1 MEDALPYQDKAFL
14 YLEYCADQEV
24 CSHFLPEEAAAPW
37 EDATCSK
44 CETNWSTRLQ
54 EVLVKTVDGYT
65 TPYPCISADGNK
77 AHIVPYMYQLC
88 PHCNG
93 TKLKHIAQLV
103 TDLATVL
110 VKSNVLEVKVAS
122 VARTALNFDA
132 RLFISA
138 TA

>member
-1 MEDALPYQDKAFL
+1 M
-14 YLEYCADQEV
+14 
-24 CSHFLPEEAAAPW
+24 
-37 EDATCSK
+37 
-44 CETNWSTRLQ
+44 N
-54 EVLVKTVDGYT
+54 
-65 TPYPCISADGNK
+65 
-77 AHIVPYMYQLC
+77 QLC

-93 TKLKHIAQLV
+93 TKLKNIAQLV

-122 VARTALNFDA
+122 VARTALNLDD

>member
-1 MEDALPYQDKAFL
+1 M
-14 YLEYCADQEV
+14 
-24 CSHFLPEEAAAPW
+24 
-37 EDATCSK
+37 
-44 CETNWSTRLQ
+44 N
-54 EVLVKTVDGYT
+54 
-65 TPYPCISADGNK
+65 
-77 AHIVPYMYQLC
+77 QLC

-93 TKLKHIAQLV
+93 TKLKNIAQLV

-122 VARTALNFDA
+122 VARTALNLDA

>member
-1 MEDALPYQDKAFL
+1 MAFLMEEVLLYQDNCIL
-14 YLEYCADQEV
+14 SDQEV
-24 CSHFLPEEAAAPW
+24 CGHFLLEGAATPGEEV
-37 EDATCSK
+37 TCSK
-44 CETNWSTRLQ
+44 CETTWSMRLQ
-54 EVLVKTVDGYT
+54 EVLEKSVDGYT

-77 AHIVPYMYQLC
+77 AHIVPYLYQLC

-103 TDLATVL
+103 TNLATVL
-110 VKSNVLEVKVAS
+110 VKSNVLEVKAAS

-138 TA
+138 MA

>member
-1 MEDALPYQDKAFL
+1 MGGRHLLQVR
-14 YLEYCADQEV
+14 DQLV
-24 CSHFLPEEAAAPW
+24 HQAPGGPG
-37 EDATCSK
+37 S
-44 CETNWSTRLQ
+44 
-54 EVLVKTVDGYT
+54 TVDGYT
-65 TPYPCISADGNK
+65 MPYPCIRVDGNK
-77 AHIVPYMYQLC
+77 ASIVPYMQQLC

-93 TKLKHIAQLV
+93 TKLKNIAQLV

-122 VARTALNFDA
+122 VAKTALNLDA